1 MLNRHVTV
9 PQHPQGPGRGT
20 FTNPH
25 VQFVKFWKTVEK
37 LSKNEEKSWNED
49 CGRFESWAKMYDLTK
64 VQSFNEWKDRML

>member
-49 CGRFESWAKMYDLTK
+49 CGRFES
-64 VQSFNEWKDRML
+64 